1 MRCTLPSN
9 SKWSKVSSA
18 TLKPHLAHWLN
29 HFWTRARSKT
39 GEVLLITK
47 IPPNRGASG
56 RRRSIHWILRIALVW
71 PARAS
76 VALWRGIAR
85 GRLALKY
92 SLNTST
98 AAAEEATRLWGV
110 VCHTKKAP
118 EMRKWVAILPL
129 VLPLNM
135 QSESRSEVSLSVI

>member
-1 MRCTLPSN
+1 MNTPDCIG
-9 SKWSKVSSA
+9 
-18 TLKPHLAHWLN
+18 LA
-29 HFWTRARSKT
+29 S
-39 GEVLLITK
+39 
-47 IPPNRGASG
+47 
-56 RRRSIHWILRIALVW
+56 
-71 PARAS
+71 ARATT
-76 VALWRGIAR
+76 LWRGIAR

-135 QSESRSEVSLSVI
+135 QSRSEYFPECDINDPASQILAEQ